1 MSFTVS
7 DFHDLKQL
15 LVVHPE
21 WRVELRQL
29 LLSEDFEALPGLVR
43 ELVEAQQRTEQR
55 LNELAEAQQR
65 TEQRLNE
72 LVEAQERLEQRLNEL
87 AEAQERL
94 EQRLNELAEQT
105 DRRFRELVEAQQRT
119 EQRLKELAEQTDKRF
134 ARLEGRVDKIEVKL
148 GRLDGRM
155 LEVRY
160 HQRAAAYFGR
170 WLRRTVV
177 VDGNEIVERVE
188 GSLTTEELDQVL
200 LTDLVVRG
208 RAAHLPN
215 RPEVWVAIEIS
226 AVIDGSDVQRAVQ
239 RAGLLRQAGVPALP
253 AVAGDE
259 ATEHAESEAQ
269 NRGVVMLEDGSAS
282 FWDEA
287 LAAWPV

>member
-1 MSFTVS
+1 VRISRHCRDWSANWPRHSNGPSSGSTNWPRHNNGPS
-7 DFHDLKQL
+7 SGSTN
-15 LVVHPE
+15 
-21 WRVELRQL
+21 WSR
-29 LLSEDFEALPGLVR
+29 LSERTRAA
-43 ELVEAQQRTEQR
+43 AQRTGPRLRTEQR
-55 LNELAEAQQR
+55 LNELAEAQ

-72 LVEAQERLEQRLNEL
+72 LV
-87 AEAQERL
+87 EAQERL

-119 EQRLKELAEQTDKRF
+119 EQRLTELAEQTDKRF